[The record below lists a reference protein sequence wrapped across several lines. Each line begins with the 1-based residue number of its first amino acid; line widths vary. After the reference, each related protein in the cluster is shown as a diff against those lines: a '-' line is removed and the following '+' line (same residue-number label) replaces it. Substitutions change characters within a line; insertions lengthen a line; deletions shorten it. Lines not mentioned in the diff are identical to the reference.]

1 MGKYSESIRKER
13 DGSAVPSH
21 KTNNKGERKMNANEK
36 LVDYILSLTEEQI
49 EKLYKKIDEL
59 KSLTETKK

>member
-1 MGKYSESIRKER
+1 
-13 DGSAVPSH
+13 
-21 KTNNKGERKMNANEK
+21 MNANEK
-36 LVDYILSLTEEQI
+36 LVDYILSLTEEQV